1 MLHLHKDLWGPMMM
15 FDNMGTKIHIKDNGS
30 QNNIIKNL
38 KYIYA
43 IDQSQFHESKTLTH
57 YAAYKT
63 FSHLKA

>member
-1 MLHLHKDLWGPMMM
+1 MM